1 MWFRH
6 RDHCDLILSLTAGQ
20 IGHCDRH
27 QNPATDKN
35 THLNSWWFCFIIF
48 VMWNGEVCFR
58 GSVGLVCVFQWWQA
72 ESGPVCPGRWRL
84 TCVWNGR
91 GSVTAVSIPAS
102 SQQPWWNVIWS
113 LPLKLKC
120 CQVVLLSGKVLIIDF
135 SIPLVFMRHCVLSEW
150 LHLSVLSHCDLD
162 DVVDICVFFFFFVFL
177 LREHHYNY
185 CWYLRLVM
193 WTNIIM

>member
-84 TCVWNGR
+84 TCVKWQRKCDGR
-91 GSVTAVSIPAS
+91 VHSCFLPAALMECHLES
-102 SQQPWWNVIWS
+102 STKAQM
-113 LPLKLKC
+113 
-120 CQVVLLSGKVLIIDF
+120 LSGRTIVWKGIDHRF
-135 SIPLVFMRHCVLSEW
+135 LYSSRLYETLCPLWVAPFVSPVPLWPRWCSRYL
-150 LHLSVLSHCDLD
+150 C
-162 DVVDICVFFFFFVFL
+162 FFFVFVFL